1 LHPLEGVYMSIR
13 IPSIDDRRYQ
23 DLLDEALARIPV
35 HNPEW
40 TNFNKS
46 DPGVTI
52 LEIFAFLTETL
63 LYRANQIPE
72 RNRRKFL
79 SLLGITPRPMRSAH
93 GLVSFSNERG
103 PLEAQVFAK
112 DLEVFAGQVP
122 FRTSRGLEVL
132 PIEARVY
139 IKREIS
145 VTTDQ
150 QRYYDLLY
158 RSFQPSTPSGFKF
171 YETVP
176 MDGSKPLDLAGSVDK
191 VLWLA
196 LLAREKESPEAAR
209 KQIAK
214 RTLSIGIVPAL
225 DEAARVLKPQHLEQ
239 LQSSLVFEVPKGGV
253 LGSGAATYQPISA
266 RVLNDV
272 LSEPG
277 VVELS
282 LPDESGLGLWQDI
295 NPLEAGVGDLP
306 PALDDKLAERLIT
319 WLRIRPL
326 GATQARFLWV
336 GINAAM
342 LKQRAKVVA
351 ENLPSGTGEPD
362 QSRSLAQ
369 TPVIPGS
376 VHLRSTLG
384 KQTTDWFE
392 VDDLMN
398 AAPEVPSENL
408 ELPPGQ
414 ASQSF
419 STPSEVFSLDPING
433 ELRFGDGA
441 RGRRPAFGANLQVS
455 YDCGVGRV
463 GNVAVGAINQAPSL
477 PAGFKLNNPVRTWG
491 GADAQTLLEAEK
503 GIRAYLQHRDR
514 LVSALDFE
522 AITHQTPG
530 VEIGRVEVLPAFN
543 PENSSLVGNTPGAVT
558 LLLIPKFDPLH
569 PDAPMPDRLF
579 LDTICAHL
587 EPRRI
592 VTSEVYLR
600 GPKYVGVQVSVG
612 FTPEAGVNPAEVREA
627 IKLALRRFLSPL
639 PSANESDALSN
650 LNSITGLPAQA
661 TDKAGI
667 DGWALGNPVLRL
679 ELEAVVNR
687 VPGVRLVNELLL
699 GSAASTGSSNSIPM
713 LNLELPQLTALEAVV
728 GAAVSLEEL
737 RGETSQQTG
746 QFLPVPIVPEE
757 CR

>member
-1 LHPLEGVYMSIR
+1 MSIR

-23 DLLDEALARIPV
+23 DLLDEALARIPI

-79 SLLGITPRPMRSAH
+79 SLLNIAPRPMRSAH
-93 GLVSFSNERG
+93 GLVSVSNERG
-103 PLEAQVFAK
+103 ALEAQVFGS

-139 IKREIS
+139 VKREIG

-150 QRYYDLLY
+150 QRYYNLLY
-158 RSFQPSTPSGFKF
+158 RSFQPSTPSDMKY

-176 MDGSKPLDLAGSVDK
+176 MDASKPLDLAGSVDK

-196 LLAREKESPEAAR
+196 LLAREKETPEAAR
-209 KQIAK
+209 KAMSK

-225 DEAARVLKPQHLEQ
+225 DEAARVLKPQNLEQ
-239 LQSSLVFEVPKGGV
+239 LQSSLVFELPKGG
-253 LGSGAATYQPISA
+253 LLEKAAPTYIPVSA

-306 PALDDKLAERLIT
+306 PALDDKLNDRLIT

-336 GINAAM
+336 GINAVM
-342 LKQRAKVVA
+342 LEQRTKVIA

-362 QSRSLAQ
+362 QIRSLAQ

-376 VHLRSTLG
+376 VRLRSTLG

-414 ASQSF
+414 AKAHF

-441 RGRRPAFGANLQVS
+441 RGRRPAFGSNLQVS

-463 GNVAVGAINQAPSL
+463 GNVAAGAINQAPSL
-477 PAGFKLNNPVRTWG
+477 PAGFKLSNPVRTWG

-514 LVSALDFE
+514 LVSVADFE
-522 AITHQTPG
+522 AITRQTPG

-543 PENSSLVGNTPGAVT
+543 PEHPGQIGNAPGAVT

-579 LDTICAHL
+579 LDTICAYL

-600 GPKYVGVQVSVG
+600 GPKYVGVQVSLG

-639 PSANESDALSN
+639 PTALETDAMTN

-661 TDKAGI
+661 SDKAGI

-699 GSAASTGSSNSIPM
+699 GSPASPGSSNSIPM

-728 GAAVSLEEL
+728 GAAVSLEDL
-737 RGETSQQTG
+737 RGETSQSAG
-746 QFLPVPIVPEE
+746 QFLPVPVVPEE